1 MKTTLKQVEIDR
13 TLNNDDIEKAISKY
27 GEPLRWAVVRASE
40 KKFTVEAVFIE

>member
-13 TLNNDDIEKAISKY
+13 TVDNDDIEKALRLY
-27 GEPLRWAVVRASE
+27 GEPLRWAVVRANE